1 MEDTHVYLNKLSEE
15 LRLRKHSGQTE
26 KVYTLI
32 IRKFIESGLQ
42 PREFLLEYADKSRS
56 SIRSVYFALKFFYE
70 NVLRQKFDETIP
82 LAKNKGKL
90 PVVLNKEEISKMLE
104 ATLNLKH
111 RLVLMFLYY
120 TGIRLNEIVNL
131 KWEDIDFELD
141 LLVSDAVE
149 NFDIYTKLGA
159 KKIVFHIEAVG
170 NLEEFKNF
178 MEGIDTYMR
187 EMIEIGVAV
196 NIDTPMEQVFPL
208 ISNVDFVQ
216 CMGINKVGFQEQE
229 FDERVIENIKIL
241 KGKFPDLII
250 SVDGGID
257 FNTAPALSSAG
268 ASRLVIGSAIF
279 NTDDII
285 GTIEEFRNL

>member
-1 MEDTHVYLNKLSEE
+1 MQGQKIYASCALYTIMIEIIPAVLPKNYEDLKNKIALVRGIVPVVQIDICDGIFVPNLTWPFLSVGKRPDLENSK
-15 LRLRKHSGQTE
+15 R
-26 KVYTLI
+26 
-32 IRKFIESGLQ
+32 SGL
-42 PREFLLEYADKSRS
+42 E
-56 SIRSVYFALKFFYE
+56 
-70 NVLRQKFDETIP
+70 ETDLDDHFRKI
-82 LAKNKGKL
+82 
-90 PVVLNKEEISKMLE
+90 
-104 ATLNLKH
+104 
-111 RLVLMFLYY
+111 
-120 TGIRLNEIVNL
+120 LNE
-131 KWEDIDFELD
+131 KEGMPFWEDIDFELD